1 MRVAP
6 AGWYR
11 YDLVWHKT
19 TPTGFLNAK
28 KAPLRNHELILIFSP
43 MPLGKHTY
51 NPQKTY
57 GHVRKVSK
65 ASSKVGCKETE
76 LYGKAGLTTYDSTER
91 YPLSVMTF
99 KTDRQKSAIH
109 PNQKPVELLRYLIR
123 TYTNPGKLKLYVFEA
138 IKNYAPD
145 DILIISNQGGIEKG
159 FVDKEM
165 FEYKFDYISNALEDY
180 TDISVSA
187 YYCESNN
194 KRNVNR
200 KPNIGMIKE
209 YMDFIE
215 YMNNDEDEE
224 EKIVYDTILMIGDA
238 SGKEGQFSDSD
249 KKTAENFGC
258 EYMDVDDFVYK
269 YKG

>member
-1 MRVAP
+1 MKKCKLLIT
-6 AGWYR
+6 
-11 YDLVWHKT
+11 DLDGT
-19 TPTGFLNAK
+19 
-28 KAPLRNHELILIFSP
+28 LIE
-43 MPLGKHTY
+43 T
-51 NPQKTY
+51 
-57 GHVRKVSK
+57 VS
-65 ASSKVGCKETE
+65 GN
-76 LYGKAGLTTYDSTER
+76 
-91 YPLSVMTF
+91 TF
-99 KTDRQKSAIH
+99 PKGIWDMKI
-109 PNQKPVELLRYLIR
+109 
-123 TYTNPGKLKLYVFEA
+123 KLYVFEA

-187 YYCESNN
+187 YYCDSNN
-194 KRNVNR
+194 KRNANR

-249 KKTAENFGC
+249 KKTAGNFGC

-269 YKG
+269 YNNR

>member
-1 MRVAP
+1 M
-6 AGWYR
+6 
-11 YDLVWHKT
+11 
-19 TPTGFLNAK
+19 
-28 KAPLRNHELILIFSP
+28 
-43 MPLGKHTY
+43 
-51 NPQKTY
+51 
-57 GHVRKVSK
+57 
-65 ASSKVGCKETE
+65 
-76 LYGKAGLTTYDSTER
+76 
-91 YPLSVMTF
+91 
-99 KTDRQKSAIH
+99 
-109 PNQKPVELLRYLIR
+109 
-123 TYTNPGKLKLYVFEA
+123 KLKLYVFEA

-159 FVDKEM
+159 FVDN
-165 FEYKFDYISNALEDY
+165 ISNALEDY

-269 YKG
+269 YNNR

>member
-1 MRVAP
+1 MN
-6 AGWYR
+6 
-11 YDLVWHKT
+11 KT
-19 TPTGFLNAK
+19 NKVRKGEV
-28 KAPLRNHELILIFSP
+28 RIY
-43 MPLGKHTY
+43 GG
-51 NPQKTY
+51 KTY
-57 GHVRKVSK
+57 VAIPEIKEDHC
-65 ASSKVGCKETE
+65 AGCCFYNE
-76 LYGKAGLTTYDSTER
+76 GCCS
-91 YPLSVMTF
+91 
-99 KTDRQKSAIH
+99 
-109 PNQKPVELLRYLIR
+109 IR
-123 TYTNPGKLKLYVFEA
+123 DFDHIDFPDCHNSGMIWMQWDMKIKLDVFEA

-159 FVDKEM
+159 FVDREM

-194 KRNVNR
+194 KRNANR

-258 EYMDVDDFVYK
+258 EYMDVDDFVDK
-269 YKG
+269 YKD

>member
-1 MRVAP
+1 MDNIQLCYIDNEINKIDKMKQGDVIYKN
-6 AGWYR
+6 G
-11 YDLVWHKT
+11 
-19 TPTGFLNAK
+19 
-28 KAPLRNHELILIFSP
+28 
-43 MPLGKHTY
+43 M
-51 NPQKTY
+51 
-57 GHVRKVSK
+57 
-65 ASSKVGCKETE
+65 
-76 LYGKAGLTTYDSTER
+76 
-91 YPLSVMTF
+91 
-99 KTDRQKSAIH
+99 
-109 PNQKPVELLRYLIR
+109 ELLVVLSYDHNEPCKGCFFYKNKACGSEKTLIE
-123 TYTNPGKLKLYVFEA
+123 TVPGDTFPKGIWDMKIKLDVFEA

-180 TDISVSA
+180 TDVSVSA

-194 KRNVNR
+194 KRNINR

-258 EYMDVDDFVYK
+258 EYMDVDDFVDK
-269 YKG
+269 YKD

>member
-1 MRVAP
+1 MLTNEYMVDKFD
-6 AGWYR
+6 Y
-11 YDLVWHKT
+11 
-19 TPTGFLNAK
+19 AK
-28 KAPLRNHELILIFSP
+28 ELQPYKGMGLCSECGRLATSP
-43 MPLGKHTY
+43 DGRD
-51 NPQKTY
+51 
-57 GHVRKVSK
+57 VV
-65 ASSKVGCKETE
+65 V
-76 LYGKAGLTTYDSTER
+76 
-91 YPLSVMTF
+91 
-99 KTDRQKSAIH
+99 
-109 PNQKPVELLRYLIR
+109 
-123 TYTNPGKLKLYVFEA
+123 PGKWHGKFPKEKAWDMKIKLDVFEA

-159 FVDKEM
+159 FVDREM

-180 TDISVSA
+180 TDVSVSA

-194 KRNVNR
+194 KRNANR

-258 EYMDVDDFVYK
+258 EYMDVDDFVDK
-269 YKG
+269 YKD